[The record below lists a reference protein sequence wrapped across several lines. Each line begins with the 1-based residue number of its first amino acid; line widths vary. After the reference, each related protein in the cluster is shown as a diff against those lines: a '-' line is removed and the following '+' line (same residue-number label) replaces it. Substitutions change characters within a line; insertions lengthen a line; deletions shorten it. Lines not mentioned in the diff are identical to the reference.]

1 MGILMKSFKIKRN
14 STLLQFETF
23 HEKTPINKEVK
34 TLSEKQN
41 QNQNKLKVKWFIF
54 CVYIFTYVGLAEY

>member
-1 MGILMKSFKIKRN
+1 MKSFKIKRN

-41 QNQNKLKVKWFIF
+41 QNQNKLKIK
-54 CVYIFTYVGLAEY
+54 